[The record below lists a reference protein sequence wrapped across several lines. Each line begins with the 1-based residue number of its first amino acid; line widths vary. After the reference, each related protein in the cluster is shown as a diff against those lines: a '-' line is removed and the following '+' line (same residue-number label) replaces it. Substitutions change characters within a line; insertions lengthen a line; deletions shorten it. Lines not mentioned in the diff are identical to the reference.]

1 MSLITSPLPR
11 TVDVGRRQC
20 PINTDFRAS
29 IRFELLTLSDKLAP
43 EDILRLYY
51 GVDWPR
57 PYDEAIKQA
66 IWFYRCGK
74 GLEPEGKGEKSP
86 QSARRSYD
94 FDVDAD
100 ALFTSFRQAYGID
113 LSGENLHWWAFRELM
128 LGLPEDTP
136 FKRRVYYRVGS
147 TEGLSRKQK
156 KQFEARRKKYAL
168 PERGRVDHRLSLME
182 RNQAMRDYVTQ
193 RFQEAHE
200 EKRKRT

>member
-1 MSLITSPLPR
+1 MNLITSPLPR
-11 TVDVGRRQC
+11 MVEVGGRQC

-29 IRFELLTLSDKLAP
+29 IQFELLTLSDKLTP

-51 GVDWPR
+51 SADWPR
-57 PYDEAIKQA
+57 PYDEAIKSA

-74 GLEPEGKGEKSP
+74 EPEPEGKGEKGL
-86 QSARRSYD
+86 QGTRRSYD

-128 LGLPEDTP
+128 LGMPEDTP

-147 TEGLSRKQK
+147 TEGMSRKQK

-182 RNQAMRDYVTQ
+182 RDQAMRDYVTQ
-193 RFQEAHE
+193 RFQEANE

>member
-1 MSLITSPLPR
+1 MSLITTSLPR
-11 TVDVGRRQC
+11 TVEVGGRQC
-20 PINTDFRAS
+20 PINTNFRAS
-29 IRFELLTLSDKLAP
+29 IQFELLTLSDKLAP

-51 GVDWPR
+51 GAD
-57 PYDEAIKQA
+57 
-66 IWFYRCGK
+66 
-74 GLEPEGKGEKSP
+74 KGEKSP

-113 LSGENLHWWAFRELM
+113 LSGEDLHWWAFRELM

-147 TEGLSRKQK
+147 TEGMSRKQK

-168 PERGRVDHRLSLME
+168 PERGRVDHRLSLLE
-182 RNQAMRDYVTQ
+182 RNQAMRDYVAQ
-193 RFQEAHE
+193 RFQEANE

>member
-11 TVDVGRRQC
+11 MVEVGGQQC

-29 IRFELLTLSDKLAP
+29 VQFELLTLSDKLTP

-51 GVDWPR
+51 GTNWPR
-57 PYDEAIKQA
+57 PYDEAIKSA

-74 GLEPEGKGEKSP
+74 EPESEGKGEKSM
-86 QSARRSYD
+86 QGTRRSYD

-113 LSGENLHWWAFRELM
+113 LSAESLHWWAFRELM
-128 LGLPEDTP
+128 LGMPEDTP
-136 FKRRVYYRVGS
+136 FKRRVYYRIGS
-147 TEGLSRKQK
+147 AEGMSRKQK

-168 PERGRVDHRLSLME
+168 PERGRVDHRLSLLE
-182 RNQAMRDYVTQ
+182 RNQAMQDYVAQ
-193 RFQEAHE
+193 RFHEANE
-200 EKRKRT
+200 QKRKRT